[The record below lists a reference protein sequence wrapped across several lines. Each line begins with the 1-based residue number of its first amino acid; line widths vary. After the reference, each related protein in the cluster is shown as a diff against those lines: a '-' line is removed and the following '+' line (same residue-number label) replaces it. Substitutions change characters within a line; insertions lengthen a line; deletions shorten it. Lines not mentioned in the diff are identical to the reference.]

1 MTPEDSARRALDE
14 RLSPL
19 EARLRTRAVAA
30 VTAYLAEDL
39 AGREGTPTTLA
50 QLAALSR
57 CTEHRA
63 GTLQGLAGELEEV
76 AVAYQSAAPEARPAL
91 LARHLEARAES
102 RREVARDVDATRRW
116 LDFEAVQERF
126 TAEIADCIDE
136 LEVSYHA
143 LAALGSELTG
153 DDVAVAARGRVLAT
167 AFAHAEPR
175 MPSSVRVAALGALQA
190 LIARAPR
197 GRRLDLAGAARTRT
211 VLAWAL
217 GEDGS
222 RWVRVAALELWA
234 SIAPDDLPAVAAE
247 LLARRGERDGM
258 VLRRNALRIL
268 VASEAGPAQKLE
280 ASLLARD
287 DPSEHVRQELCR
299 ALARLGADPELAGL
313 TRADASPRVRGVGLL
328 ELAGRA
334 SADERA
340 RRLAEDALRAALATD
355 AAPVALRCACEAI
368 RALATGPGGVC
379 SPEIFTAPL
388 NALADRRDRPP
399 EIVEEAAATL
409 RALEI
414 EAAPPRRAVRE
425 ALSAALAKLGEGES
439 VAVRLP
445 GDATRRDVERA
456 LAVAARGD
464 MTAQLRALGGSRFRL
479 TRGEPRRFR
488 VWRFLHEMAHP
499 MPDKRK
505 GYAHS
510 RARVGAGEIV
520 APPLGMAEVTPTRV
534 PGERQLAGPAGGWG
548 HFLPRVDDL
557 LATTTFW
564 PRSIA
569 LVTSAGTLTVRGP
582 ETLWGRVRARVR
594 LPRAYVG
601 LAEMRQRSLAA
612 AEPRERRRY
621 AAAAAELGFAFELG
635 DTDGHVGRERY
646 RIEPHVALRYL
657 LAGVPLAAAE
667 TWLRGARS
675 YVLASSGN
683 SLGQL
688 AWVVW
693 VIFAWLTVR
702 AAWTQ
707 HRIARARRAI
717 PLTIGGW
724 GTRGKS
730 GSERLKAA
738 LFHAL
743 RYDVVVKTTGCEA
756 MFIHAMRDLPA
767 QEIFIYRPYDK
778 ATIWEQRDVLQ
789 VARGLRAQVFLWEC
803 MALQPLFVETLQDE
817 WMADPITTLTNA
829 YPDHEDIQGPGGED
843 VARVIARFAPRRGV
857 TFTTEEQMLPLL
869 REGARAKD
877 ARCVAVA
884 PLEAD
889 LLPRDLLDRLPY
901 QEHPRNVALVL
912 ALAEHLGVDR
922 ERALVDIADHVVL
935 DLGVLKTYGPAR
947 HRGRALTFCNGMSA
961 NERAGFLSS
970 WTRLGLDT
978 VDVEREPGK
987 ARVVLVNNRAD
998 RVARSRVFAQILVD
1012 DVEADHVVLINS
1024 NLGGMLQFI
1033 TEALDAWLRA
1043 ATVAGEGGTARGLA
1057 RFDAALRRVG
1067 VRAAPTALL
1076 DGVRLMLGGLG
1087 VSGEAADGI
1096 LAQPDVARA
1105 CEALDPELGP
1115 ALERAIASSAPA
1127 PGEDDLR
1134 GDVASHATR
1143 LTRRLRAARDA
1154 REAVRASL
1162 ERGSPD
1168 EADRAFR
1175 TAYRALFLDRI
1186 AVLWSADATGDQ
1198 VIDFVARQV
1207 APGLDVRIMGAQNIK
1222 GTGLDFVYRWLQ
1234 IDRARSAL
1242 ERMESAPSSRGEVL
1256 GWILSH
1262 ADWGLLDA
1270 REVLAALTRARAAS
1284 SPDWAAHA
1292 PTLDRAIARLTALER
1307 EKAARLTATGKAGL
1321 WVRALDRVER
1331 FVDHLDSVRRT
1342 RAVRRIM
1349 ADLFARRVGHGRAAL
1364 LVREVVGRQK
1374 GGWLAKDLR
1383 GWVARRRG
1391 RRAR

>member
-1 MTPEDSARRALDE
+1 MTALEE
-14 RLSPL
+14 RLADLLSPL
-19 EARLRTRAVAA
+19 EARLRARAVAA
-30 VTAYLAEDL
+30 VTAQVTWDL
-39 AGREGTPTTLA
+39 ADREGAPERSSALVL
-50 QLAALSR
+50 LAALSR
-57 CTEHRA
+57 GCEERA
-63 GTLQGLAGELEEV
+63 GALQALSEELAEV
-76 AVAYQSAAPEARPAL
+76 ALAYQSAPPEARAAVL
-91 LARHLEARAES
+91 VRHLSARAATRREARHD
-102 RREVARDVDATRRW
+102 VAATRRW

-126 TAEIADCIDE
+126 AARMADVIDE
-136 LEVSYHA
+136 LEVGYHA
-143 LAALGSELTG
+143 ALALAGELGP
-153 DDVAVAARGRVLAT
+153 DDVAVAARGRILST

-175 MPSSVRVAALGALQA
+175 LPGAVRVAALRALSA
-190 LIARAPR
+190 LFARAPR
-197 GRRLDLAGAARTRT
+197 ARRPGLVGASRARD
-211 VLAWAL
+211 VLAWAR
-217 GEDGS
+217 GEDGP

-234 SIAPDDLPAVAAE
+234 TIAPDDLGAE
-247 LLARRGERDGM
+247 VTPWLQRRGDKDGM
-258 VLRRNALRIL
+258 ILRRNALRIL
-268 VASEAGPAQKLE
+268 VASEADPAQKIE
-280 ASLLARD
+280 AARLSSG
-287 DPSEHVRQELCR
+287 DPSEHVRQEVCR
-299 ALARLGADPELAGL
+299 SLARLGADVDLAELVR
-313 TRADASPRVRGVGLL
+313 TDASPRVRGLGLR
-328 ELAGRA
+328 ELATRA
-334 SADERA
+334 ATGEVA
-340 RRLAEDALRAALATD
+340 RRLAEDVLCAALAAED
-355 AAPVALRCACEAI
+355 AAVTLRCACEAI
-368 RALATGPGGVC
+368 RALATGAAAVC
-379 SPEIFTAPL
+379 SPEVFAAPL
-388 NALADRRDRPP
+388 NALADRRDWPP

-439 VAVRLP
+439 ATIRLP
-445 GDATRRDVERA
+445 RDATRRDVERA

-464 MTAQLRALGGSRFRL
+464 LSAQLRPLGASRFLL

-488 VWRFLHEMAHP
+488 LWRFLHEMRNP

-510 RARVGAGEIV
+510 RARAGAGEIV
-520 APPLGMAEVTPTRV
+520 APPVGMAEVTPTRV

-548 HFLPRVDDL
+548 PFLPRVDDL
-557 LATTTFW
+557 LAAATFW

-569 LVTSAGTLTVRGP
+569 LVTSVGTITVRGP
-582 ETLWGRVRARVR
+582 ETLWGRVRARLRLTGGYVR
-594 LPRAYVG
+594 L
-601 LAEMRQRSLAA
+601 AELRQRSLGA

-621 AAAAAELGFAFELG
+621 AAAAAELGFAFEIG

-657 LAGVPLAAAE
+657 LAAVPLAAGEA
-667 TWLRGARS
+667 WLRGARG
-675 YVLASSGN
+675 YVLSASGN

-688 AWVVW
+688 AWVAW

-707 HRIARARRAI
+707 VRIARARRGI

-743 RYDVVVKTTGCEA
+743 RYNVVVKTTGCEA

-778 ATIWEQRDVLQ
+778 ATIWEQRDVLH
-789 VARGLRAQVFLWEC
+789 VANGLGAQVFLWEC

-843 VARVIARFAPRRGV
+843 VARVIARFVPRGGV

-869 REGARAKD
+869 QDGARAKE
-877 ARCVAVA
+877 ARSVVVA

-889 LLPRDLLDRLPY
+889 LLPSDLLGRLPY

-922 ERALVDIADHVVL
+922 ELALVEVADRVVL
-935 DLGVLKTYGPAR
+935 DLGVLKVYGPAS

-970 WTRLGLDT
+970 WTRLGLDA

-998 RVARSRVFAQILVD
+998 RVARSRVFAEILVS
-1012 DVEADHVVLINS
+1012 DVEADHIVLINS

-1043 ATVAGEGGTARGLA
+1043 ATVAGEGGVDRALA

-1067 VRAAPTALL
+1067 IRAAEGALV
-1076 DGVRLMLGGLG
+1076 DGVRFMLGGLG
-1087 VSGEAADGI
+1087 LSPEHAEGV
-1096 LAQPDVARA
+1096 LARPDVAGA
-1105 CEALDPELGP
+1105 CEARGAGLGA
-1115 ALERAIASSAPA
+1115 ALEDALAAHAPA
-1127 PGEDDLR
+1127 AGQEDFR
-1134 GDVASHATR
+1134 GDVVAHAVR
-1143 LTRRLRAARDA
+1143 LAGRLQVARAA
-1154 REAVRASL
+1154 REAVRVAL
-1162 ERGSPD
+1162 ARRAPD
-1168 EADRAFR
+1168 EADRVFR
-1175 TAYRALFLDRI
+1175 GAYRALFLDRI
-1186 AVLWSADATGDQ
+1186 AVLWSPEATGDQ
-1198 VIDFVARQV
+1198 VIDFLARQV
-1207 APGLDVRIMGAQNIK
+1207 APGLDARVMGAQNIK

-1234 IDRARSAL
+1234 IDRAREAVQ
-1242 ERMESAPSSRGEVL
+1242 RMEQTPSARGEIL
-1256 GWILSH
+1256 AWILSH
-1262 ADWGLLDA
+1262 ADWGLLDV
-1270 REVLAALTRARAAS
+1270 REVRGALTRAREEG
-1284 SPDWAAHA
+1284 SPDWTAHA
-1292 PTLDRAIARLTALER
+1292 AALDRAIARLAALEV
-1307 EKAARLTATGKAGL
+1307 EKAARLTSTGKVGVGARVL
-1321 WVRALDRVER
+1321 ARVER

-1342 RAVRRIM
+1342 RAARRIM

-1364 LVREVVGRQK
+1364 LLREVVGRQK
-1374 GGWLAKDLR
+1374 GGWLAKDLAA
-1383 GWVARRRG
+1383 WVGRRR
-1391 RRAR
+1391 RL